1 MARALLVVYDNESF
15 IHWFPQ
21 GIAYI
26 AAVLRRA
33 GHDVV
38 IYNQDVHHY
47 PDTHLTETLDSDH
60 FDVVGVGVIA
70 GYYQYRKLLG
80 LSRAINAAKN
90 RPFYILGGHGPSP
103 EPEYFLKKTGADAA
117 VIGEGEETIIDLLDA
132 LATSRSLSTVPG
144 IAFREGDSV
153 EVNERRPLDRGHR

>member
-26 AAVLRRA
+26 AAVLLRA
-33 GHDVV
+33 GHEVV

-47 PDTHLTETLDSDH
+47 PDAHLTETLDSDH

-70 GYYQYRKLLG
+70 GYYQYRQ
-80 LSRAINAAKN
+80 A
-90 RPFYILGGHGPSP
+90 
-103 EPEYFLKKTGADAA
+103 
-117 VIGEGEETIIDLLDA
+117 
-132 LATSRSLSTVPG
+132 SRSV
-144 IAFREGDSV
+144 
-153 EVNERRPLDRGHR
+153 

>member
-26 AAVLRRA
+26 AAVLRRC
-33 GHDVV
+33 GHEVV

-47 PDTHLTETLDSDH
+47 PDAHLTETLDSDH

-80 LSRAINAAKN
+80 LSRAINAAKK
-90 RPFYILGGHGPSP
+90 RPFYVSGR
-103 EPEYFLKKTGADAA
+103 A
-117 VIGEGEETIIDLLDA
+117 
-132 LATSRSLSTVPG
+132 
-144 IAFREGDSV
+144 
-153 EVNERRPLDRGHR
+153 RPLTRTRVFSQKNRRRCSGHR

>member
-1 MARALLVVYDNESF
+1 MARVLLVVYDNESF

-26 AAVLRRA
+26 AAVLRQA
-33 GHDVV
+33 GHEVV

-47 PDTHLTETLDSDH
+47 PDAHLTETLDSDH

-80 LSRAINAAKN
+80 LSRGYK
-90 RPFYILGGHGPSP
+90 RSQ
-103 EPEYFLKKTGADAA
+103 KQA
-117 VIGEGEETIIDLLDA
+117 VLC
-132 LATSRSLSTVPG
+132 P
-144 IAFREGDSV
+144 
-153 EVNERRPLDRGHR
+153 RRAWTLTRTRVFSQKDRRRCSGHR